1 MSSTAGAFSIK
12 NGSLGCRFLLP
23 AIKIRI
29 FLSSTTFQEI
39 IMQPRLL
46 AFALTSALF
55 VAPALH
61 AAPKESALDTCVKAS
76 LAKHPGKMVSLS
88 SEIEDGKFQ
97 FEIDIKGDDGSGWE
111 VECDARTGK
120 INRFERE
127 IKDSS
132 PEFKDKAKLSQE
144 AAIKAALDKYPGKIV
159 NTEYDIEDDGE
170 ISYEF
175 IIKTDAGKTIEIEVD
190 AVSGKLAGYE
200 EVRYHIGN

>member
-1 MSSTAGAFSIK
+1 
-12 NGSLGCRFLLP
+12 
-23 AIKIRI
+23 
-29 FLSSTTFQEI
+29 
-39 IMQPRLL
+39 MQPRLL
-46 AFALTSALF
+46 VIALFTGLF

-61 AAPKESALDTCVKAS
+61 AAPKETPLDLCIEAA

-88 SEIEDGKFQ
+88 SEIEDGKSQ
-97 FEIDIKGDDGSGWE
+97 FEVDIKGNDGKAWE

-120 INRFERE
+120 IIRFERE

-144 AAIKAALDKYPGKIV
+144 AAIKAALDKYPGKIL
-159 NTEYDIEDDGE
+159 NTEFDIEDDGE

-175 IIKTDAGKTIEIEVD
+175 IIKTAAGKTIEIEVD

-200 EVRYHIGN
+200 EVRYHIGE